1 MTSYAI
7 RVDEDLKAGAAEV
20 AKSFGLD
27 LASVTRAF
35 WTYMVR
41 TGSIPITFD
50 GEQPN
55 EESLEAIRETEE
67 ILAAHARGEIKGYAT
82 AAELFA
88 ALEV

>member
-20 AKSFGLD
+20 ARSFGLD

-67 ILAAHARGEIKGYAT
+67 IFAAHARGEIKGYAT

-88 ALEV
+88 ALDA

>member
-7 RVDEDLKAGAAEV
+7 RVDENLKADASEV
-20 AKSFGLD
+20 ARSFGLD

-55 EESLEAIRETEE
+55 EDSLEAIRETEE
-67 ILAAHARGEIKGYAT
+67 IFAAHARGEIKGYSS
-82 AAELFA
+82 AAEMFA
-88 ALEV
+88 ALEL

>member
-7 RVDEDLKAGAAEV
+7 RVDEDLKEKATAV

-41 TGSIPITFD
+41 TDSIPITFD
-50 GEQPN
+50 GRQPN
-55 EESLEAIRETEE
+55 DESLEAIRETEE
-67 ILAAHARGEIKGYAT
+67 IFAAHARGEVAGYDSVT
-82 AAELFA
+82 DMIES
-88 ALEV
+88 LEA

>member
-7 RVDEDLKAGAAEV
+7 RVDENLKVGASEV
-20 AKSFGLD
+20 ARSFGLD

-55 EESLEAIRETEE
+55 EDSLEAIRETEE
-67 ILAAHARGEIKGYAT
+67 IFANHVPGTGYKTAREMLEAAMR
-82 AAELFA
+82 
-88 ALEV
+88 

>member
-7 RVDEDLKAGAAEV
+7 RVDEDLKEGAANV
-20 AKSFGLD
+20 ARRFGLD
-27 LASVTRAF
+27 LVTRAF

-67 ILAAHARGEIKGYAT
+67 IFAAHARGEIKGYDS
-82 AAELFA
+82 AAEMFA
-88 ALEV
+88 ALEA

>member
-7 RVDEDLKAGAAEV
+7 RVDENLKARAAEV
-20 AKSFGLD
+20 AQSFGLD

-55 EESLEAIRETEE
+55 EESLQAIRESEE
-67 ILAAHARGEIKGYAT
+67 IFSAHARGERTGYSS
-82 AAELFA
+82 AAEMFA
-88 ALEV
+88 ALEA

>member
-7 RVDEDLKAGAAEV
+7 RVDENLKAGASEV
-20 AKSFGLD
+20 ARSFGLD

-55 EESLEAIRETEE
+55 DDSLEAIRETEE
-67 ILAAHARGEIKGYAT
+67 IFATHVPGTGYKTAREMLEAAMR
-82 AAELFA
+82 
-88 ALEV
+88 

>member
-27 LASVTRAF
+27 LATVTRAF

-55 EESLEAIRETEE
+55 EESLEAIREAEE
-67 ILAAHARGEIKGYAT
+67 LVAAYERGEITGYAT
-82 AAELFA
+82 TEELFA
-88 ALEV
+88 ALEA

>member
-7 RVDEDLKAGAAEV
+7 RVDENLKAGASEV
-20 AKSFGLD
+20 ARSFGLD

-50 GEQPN
+50 LHGPHRLD
-55 EESLEAIRETEE
+55 SHHLRRG
-67 ILAAHARGEIKGYAT
+67 AAQR
-82 AAELFA
+82 
-88 ALEV
+88 

>member
-7 RVDEDLKAGAAEV
+7 RVDEDLKEGAANV
-20 AKSFGLD
+20 ARSFGLD

-67 ILAAHARGEIKGYAT
+67 IFAAHKRGEIKGYNS

-88 ALEV
+88 ALEA

>member
-7 RVDEDLKAGAAEV
+7 RVDEDLKAGASEV

-67 ILAAHARGEIKGYAT
+67 IFAAHARGEIKGYDS
-82 AAELFA
+82 AAEMFA
-88 ALEV
+88 ALEA

>member
-7 RVDEDLKAGAAEV
+7 RVDEDLKEGAANV

-35 WTYMVR
+35 WSYMVR

-55 EESLEAIRETEE
+55 AESMEAIQQTKDILTAHEQGRRVGYDNVADMISALEA
-67 ILAAHARGEIKGYAT
+67 
-82 AAELFA
+82 
-88 ALEV
+88 

>member
-7 RVDEDLKAGAAEV
+7 RVDEDLKEGAANV
-20 AKSFGLD
+20 ARSFGLD

-67 ILAAHARGEIKGYAT
+67 IFAAHVPGTGYKNARELLE
-82 AAELFA
+82 AAIQ
-88 ALEV
+88 

>member
-7 RVDEDLKAGAAEV
+7 RVDENLKAGASEV
-20 AKSFGLD
+20 ARSFGLD

-55 EESLEAIRETEE
+55 EDSLEAIRETEE
-67 ILAAHARGEIKGYAT
+67 IFANHVPRTGYKTAREMLEAAMR
-82 AAELFA
+82 
-88 ALEV
+88 

>member
-7 RVDEDLKAGAAEV
+7 RVDEDLKEGAANV
-20 AKSFGLD
+20 ARSFGLD

-55 EESLEAIRETEE
+55 EESLEAIRETGS
-67 ILAAHARGEIKGYAT
+67 AAWPPRRPAPT
-82 AAELFA
+82 SSWSTPTSPT
-88 ALEV
+88 